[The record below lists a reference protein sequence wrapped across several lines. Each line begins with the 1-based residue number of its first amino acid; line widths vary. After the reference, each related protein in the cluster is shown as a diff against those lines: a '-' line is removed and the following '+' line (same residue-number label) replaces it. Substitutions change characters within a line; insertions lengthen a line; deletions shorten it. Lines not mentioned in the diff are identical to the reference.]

1 MLTTFSKF
9 QIPILEILISLDFLL
24 IIRNPFFPKNKRMKY
39 YYFVIIIYTV
49 FIIYKIWGIDE
60 FEVIDQTHL
69 W

>member
-39 YYFVIIIYTV
+39 YYFVIIIYSV